1 MKKIIILLIIFS
13 SCKKEV
19 YYYPSKK
26 FFDEHKPSE
35 INIDNLNFKQ
45 ITDSITNELFEHR
58 NLFIQINEFNK
69 IYYISPFTYTGGYI
83 KERDLLE
90 IINDT
95 IFISNNKYNIKDL
108 SKYLKVH
115 YEKYGK
121 ENYLKIFK
129 NRVLI
134 KLVLKRNDKSVNL
147 KKQLLKIVKTFNET
161 NFAYKDSIQL
171 NILLDSDYLERFY
184 TIPPPPTIPI
194 EIEEE

>member
-69 IYYISPFTYTGGYI
+69 IYYISLG
-83 KERDLLE
+83 LC
-90 IINDT
+90 
-95 IFISNNKYNIKDL
+95 S
-108 SKYLKVH
+108 SK
-115 YEKYGK
+115 
-121 ENYLKIFK
+121 
-129 NRVLI
+129 
-134 KLVLKRNDKSVNL
+134 
-147 KKQLLKIVKTFNET
+147 
-161 NFAYKDSIQL
+161 NFF
-171 NILLDSDYLERFY
+171 EG
-184 TIPPPPTIPI
+184 
-194 EIEEE
+194 